1 MASEKRLIDANELKS
16 QITRYHMS
24 LTPRYISKLVDA
36 EIGDVID
43 IVDEAPTVD
52 AVEVVHGLWLD
63 KTEIHVYSKAHK
75 FISER
80 VDCSACGH
88 IFFHTSALTYNYC
101 PNCGA
106 KMDGGKDDGK

>member
-1 MASEKRLIDANELKS
+1 MANEKRLIDANALKS

-52 AVEVVHGLWLD
+52 AVEVVRCKDCKKLLITGTGRYLCGRTASVMGGITVGGSAVSAEHFCSYG
-63 KTEIHVYSKAHK
+63 
-75 FISER
+75 ER
-80 VDCSACGH
+80 
-88 IFFHTSALTYNYC
+88 
-101 PNCGA
+101 
-106 KMDGGKDDGK
+106 KDND